1 MYKNASEVIREALRL
16 LHENDERKEIQKQ
29 LLLRELAPSI
39 NALERGKH
47 SIHSLQD
54 IRQKVLDSQKE
65 G

>member
-29 LLLRELAPSI
+29 LLLRELAPGI

-47 SIHSLQD
+47 SIHSQQD